1 MLGFVVLGILLL
13 RINNQGYTMTQLE
26 NFPVAELSVGLSK
39 TYSKTLTEKDI
50 VLFAACS
57 GDVNPVHLDKTY
69 AASTPFG
76 EPIAH
81 GMWTGAL
88 VSAAIATQL
97 PGPGSVY
104 RSQSLSFKYPV
115 KVGDTVTVTLTI
127 SDIKERV
134 KLVTLDCEAH
144 NQDGKL
150 IAKGVAEVIAPGEKQ
165 TIAAPILPEII
176 IK

>member
-1 MLGFVVLGILLL
+1 MLQL
-13 RINNQGYTMTQLE
+13 NNLVWSEIT
-26 NFPVAELSVGLSK
+26 VGLSK
-39 TYSKTLTEKDI
+39 TYSKTLTQKDI

-57 GDVNPVHLDKTY
+57 GDVNPVHLDKDY
-69 AASTPFG
+69 AATTPFG

-104 RSQSLSFKYPV
+104 RSQTLSFKHPV
-115 KVGDTVTVTLTI
+115 KVGDTVTVTLTV
-127 SDIKERV
+127 SEIKERL
-134 KLVTLDCEAH
+134 KLVVLECEAH

-150 IAKGVAEVIAPGEKQ
+150 IAKGAAEVIAPTEKQ
-165 TIAAPILPEII
+165 AINAPVLPDIVVS
-176 IK
+176 